1 MVNNPYQPWLATI
14 DKITEEVK
22 GARAIKTFQLKFLDR
37 EVQQHFSF
45 QPGQC
50 VMVGLFGVGECMV
63 AISSSPTKKE
73 SLEVSIMKQG
83 KVTSAFHEYQQ
94 GDIVGVRGPYGN
106 GFNVDSWLGKN
117 IVFIGG
123 GIGQAPLRSVINYI
137 IDNRRRYRNLDIIYG
152 ARSSSEL
159 CFKNELF
166 ELEKR
171 DDVHVHLS
179 IDHEEEAWNRY
190 VGFVPDN
197 LLKIAPPS
205 HNTIA
210 VTCGPPV
217 MIQFVIKNLL
227 HLGFT
232 DEQIYTTLEMRMKCG
247 IGKCGRCNIGNV
259 YVCKEGPVFSYKKL
273 KSITGER

>member
-1 MVNNPYQPWLATI
+1 VNNPYQPRLSTI
-14 DKITEEVK
+14 EKIIEEVK

-37 EVQQHFSF
+37 EVQQHFTF

-50 VMVGLFGVGECMV
+50 VMVGLFGVGECMF

-73 SLEVSIMKQG
+73 SLDVSVMRQG
-83 KVTSAFHEYQQ
+83 KVTSALHECQRE
-94 GDIVGVRGPYGN
+94 DIVGVRGPYGN
-106 GFNVDSWLGKN
+106 SFDVDAWKGKN

-137 IDNRRRYRNLDIIYG
+137 IDNRSQYKNLDIIYG

-171 DDVHVHLS
+171 NDVHVHLS
-179 IDHEEEAWNRY
+179 IDATENGWTRY

-197 LLKIAPPS
+197 LLKVAPSS
-205 HNTIA
+205 HNAIA

-227 HLGFT
+227 QLGFT

-259 YVCKEGPVFSYKKL
+259 YVCKDGPVFSYRQL
-273 KSITGER
+273 KQIKGER